1 MTQETYNII
10 VKVLQSGAPALANE
24 LITSINNLLNDNKKL
39 ALEVR
44 DLKKEKES
52 ENVTKEE
59 K

>member
-1 MTQETYNII
+1 MNQETYNII

-44 DLKKEKES
+44 DLKKEKET
-52 ENVTKEE
+52 ENVNKED
-59 K
+59 

>member
-24 LITSINNLLNDNKKL
+24 LILALNTVLNDNKKL
-39 ALEVR
+39 AQEVAN
-44 DLKKEKES
+44 LKE
-52 ENVTKEE
+52 VKEE